1 MNTKRNLL
9 LFSLLIIAV
18 FLLTS
23 CAAGQTTAVTT
34 NQNEQTTASTKT
46 TAATTT
52 ASSTAATTSAAG
64 NTVSIENFAFAPDTL
79 TVKAGTTVVWTNNDT
94 AGHNIKSDIFTS
106 PTLAQGETFS
116 FKFDTAGTFEYI
128 CGVHPSMKGKI
139 IVE

>member
-1 MNTKRNLL
+1 MNTKKNLL
-9 LFSLLIIAV
+9 LLSLLIIAV

-23 CAAGQTTAVTT
+23 CAAGQTTTVTT
-34 NQNEQTTASTKT
+34 SQNEQTTTSTK
-46 TAATTT
+46 TT
-52 ASSTAATTSAAG
+52 ASSTAATTSAAAG

-106 PTLAQGETFS
+106 PMLAQGETFE
-116 FKFDTAGTFEYI
+116 FKYDTAGTFEYI
-128 CGVHPSMKGKI
+128 CGVHPKMKGKI